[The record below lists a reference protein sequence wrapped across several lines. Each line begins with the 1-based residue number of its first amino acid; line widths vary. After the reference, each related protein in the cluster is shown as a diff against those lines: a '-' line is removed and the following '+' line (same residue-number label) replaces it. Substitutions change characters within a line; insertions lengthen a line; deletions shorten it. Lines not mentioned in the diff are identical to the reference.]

1 MMLNTHLVARD
12 IRAAQPGDILFYRQ
26 LEQGSQYH
34 SMIVCG
40 DAPDWVVYHTGP
52 IGKELGEIRHVR
64 LRDMLQ
70 HPDARWRP
78 LATNANFLGVY
89 RWNIL
94 REEG

>member
-1 MMLNTHLVARD
+1 MAAVTRASDVRV
-12 IRAAQPGDILFYRQ
+12 RAAQPGDILFYRQ

-40 DAPDWVVYHTGP
+40 DAADWVVYHTGP
-52 IGKELGEIRHVR
+52 IGKEPGEIRHVR

-78 LATNANFLGVY
+78 VKSRWKWFTNVL
-89 RWNIL
+89 
-94 REEG
+94 